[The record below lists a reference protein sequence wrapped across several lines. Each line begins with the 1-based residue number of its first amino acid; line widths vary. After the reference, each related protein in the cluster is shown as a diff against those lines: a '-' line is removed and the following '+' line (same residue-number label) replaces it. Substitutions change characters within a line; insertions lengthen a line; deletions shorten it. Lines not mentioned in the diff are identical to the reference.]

1 MTPPPDHRYQT
12 PLRYAVAGMLINAL
26 LAGIKLIAGIFGNTY
41 ALIAD
46 AIESFSDIGASLVTW
61 TGLAYASRPADERH
75 PYGHGK
81 AEAVAALVVTIFLFL
96 AGGGIAIQAVREIA
110 TPHHSPAPFTLW
122 VLIAVVAVKEGM
134 YRLTRRIGQATG
146 SAALLT
152 DAWHHRS
159 DAITSVAAG
168 IGIAVSL
175 WAGPG
180 YESAD
185 DWAALFASGVILVN
199 AARLIGEPLHEL
211 LDADAGEIRE
221 HVRSAARAVPG
232 VCGVEKVIARKSGL
246 RIWVDMHLEV
256 DPGMNVRE
264 AHRIAHEVK
273 DRVRAELPEIADV
286 LVHVEP
292 APESDG
298 SGPY

>member
-1 MTPPPDHRYQT
+1 M
-12 PLRYAVAGMLINAL
+12 RYAIAGMLVNAL
-26 LAGIKLIAGIFGNTY
+26 LAGIKLIAGILGNTY

-46 AIESFSDIGASLVTW
+46 AIESFSDIGSSLATW
-61 TGLAYASRPADERH
+61 AGLAYAARPADEKH

-81 AEAVAALVVTIFLFL
+81 AEAVAALVVTIILFV

-110 TPHHSPAPFTLW
+110 TPHHTPAPFTLW

-134 YRLTRRIGQATG
+134 YQLVRRVGLATG

-168 IGIAVSL
+168 IGIGISL

-199 AARLIGEPLHEL
+199 AARLIGDPLHQL
-211 LDADAGEIRE
+211 LDADAGKIRE
-221 HVRSAARAVPG
+221 HVRAVAIAVPG
-232 VCGVEKVIARKSGL
+232 VRGVEKVFARKSGL

-256 DPGMNVRE
+256 DPDLVVRE

-273 DRVRAELPEIADV
+273 DQVRAELPEIADV

-292 APESDG
+292 ASESRG
-298 SGPY
+298 TASA